1 MKRNLFEDEHE
12 AYRGTVAAFIA
23 KEVSPNYETWCRDGI
38 VPRELFAKGGEL
50 GMFPA
55 VPEEY
60 GGSGVT
66 DFRFNVVLSE
76 EAAKAAVTPALGG
89 FTLHNEICMPYF
101 LELTTE
107 EQKQRWLPGI
117 AAGTLIT
124 AVAMTEP
131 GTGSDLSGISTKAV
145 RDGDHYV
152 VSGAK
157 TFITNGINSD
167 LVIVVTRTGDDPHR
181 GLTLLVLE
189 RGMEG
194 FTRGRNLDKVG
205 QHAQDTAELFFD
217 DVRVPASNMLGS
229 EGEGFYLLMRNL
241 AQERLG
247 LAVSSLASA
256 QAAFSWTC
264 DYVRER
270 HAFGKAIGSFQN
282 TRFKLA
288 EMATELDIAQTYV
301 DAQVL
306 ELNEGTLDAVDAA
319 KSKMWVTE
327 MQGRVIDAC
336 VQLHGGYGY
345 MLEYPIAQAYI
356 DSRISRIYGGTNE
369 IMREIIGRSLNLNS

>member
-1 MKRNLFEDEHE
+1 
-12 AYRGTVAAFIA
+12 
-23 KEVSPNYETWCRDGI
+23 
-38 VPRELFAKGGEL
+38 
-50 GMFPA
+50 
-55 VPEEY
+55 
-60 GGSGVT
+60 
-66 DFRFNVVLSE
+66 
-76 EAAKAAVTPALGG
+76 
-89 FTLHNEICMPYF
+89 
-101 LELTTE
+101 
-107 EQKQRWLPGI
+107 
-117 AAGTLIT
+117 
-124 AVAMTEP
+124 
-131 GTGSDLSGISTKAV
+131 
-145 RDGDHYV
+145 
-152 VSGAK
+152 
-157 TFITNGINSD
+157 
-167 LVIVVTRTGDDPHR
+167 
-181 GLTLLVLE
+181 
-189 RGMEG
+189 MEG